1 MMICSLQREGR
12 RDERVSRER
21 VAGTARLESVKCAER
36 EREREREIELDRRV
50 MERERRACAL
60 CRGDR
65 RERLRVPPA
74 LR

>member
-36 EREREREIELDRRV
+36 EREREIELDRRV
-50 MERERRACAL
+50 MERGGRVLCAVETGESVCVCHL
-60 CRGDR
+60 H
-65 RERLRVPPA
+65 
-74 LR
+74 